1 MDTARSRFNH
11 SKERDSPDAPGP
23 GQRLKMGLRFEE
35 GRLGNEQIIP
45 GFDEETCDYL
55 EIRLRRIEG
64 QDQCLA
70 VELRGSIDAY
80 NTNFLRRSLMMA
92 ADAGF
97 IQLVLVLPGVD
108 YVSSTGVGTLL
119 ALLRTLM
126 EKGGGLALV
135 NPHPRVMEILKLMH
149 LHTFFSCSDSVDEA
163 FLSPAGNLAGSVFPR
178 KVNCPL
184 CNKALRSYKPGRF
197 RCPNCKTT
205 ITVDRSGKACL

>member
-1 MDTARSRFNH
+1 MED
-11 SKERDSPDAPGP
+11 GV
-23 GQRLKMGLRFEE
+23 RLEE
-35 GRLGNEQIIP
+35 DRVGNEQIIP

-64 QDQCLA
+64 QDTCLA

-80 NTNFLRRSLMMA
+80 NTNFLRRSVMKA
-92 ADAGF
+92 VDAGF
-97 IQLVLVLPGVD
+97 VQLVLVLPGVD

-119 ALLRTLM
+119 GLLRTLM
-126 EKGGGLALV
+126 EKGGGMTLV
-135 NPHPRVMEILKLMH
+135 DPHPRVTEILKLMH

-163 FLSPAGNLAGSVFPR
+163 LLSPAGRLPDPVFPK
-178 KVNCPL
+178 KVNCPI
-184 CNKALRSYKPGRF
+184 CDKALRSYKPGRF